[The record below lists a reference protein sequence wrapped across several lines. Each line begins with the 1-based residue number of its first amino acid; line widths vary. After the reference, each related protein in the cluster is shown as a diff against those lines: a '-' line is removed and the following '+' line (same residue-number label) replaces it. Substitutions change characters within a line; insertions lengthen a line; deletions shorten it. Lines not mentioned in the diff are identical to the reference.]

1 MGDNGKKVKAIIK
14 NNESDTN
21 GASNP
26 PKYHFK
32 NLVFEGGGVK
42 GIAYVGALEVL
53 DQEGILKDIERVAGT
68 SAGAMVA
75 VLIGLGYSAE
85 EMKDILWKIK
95 FRNFLDKSWG
105 LIRNT
110 ERLVDDY
117 GWYKGEFFRNL
128 MAEYIQAKT
137 GDGEITFKDIEK
149 MRKEGKPFRDIY
161 LIGADLSTGYSKVFS
176 ASTTPDV
183 KVADAARIS
192 MSIPLIFAAVKG
204 LNGDD
209 HIYVDGGL
217 LENYAIKVFD
227 RKDYV
232 VDEVNA
238 RRTDYYKKINQKL
251 KSKNS
256 KTKEKSIDNLNE
268 YVYNKE
274 TLGFRL
280 DAKEDINLFLDHNAE
295 PKTKKIDD
303 IISYTTALVTTLI
316 DFQNNV
322 HLHSDDWQRTVY
334 IDTLGVSSMDF
345 DISDSKKQKL
355 VDSGISHTK
364 AYLDWY
370 NNDEDKYNK

>member
-1 MGDNGKKVKAIIK
+1 MD
-14 NNESDTN
+14 
-21 GASNP
+21 
-26 PKYHFK
+26 YHFK

-42 GIAYVGALEVL
+42 GIAYVGALQVL
-53 DQEGILKDIERVAGT
+53 DKEGILQNIERVAGT

-75 VLIGLGYSAE
+75 VLVGLGYSAE
-85 EMKDILWKIK
+85 EMRGVLWNIK

-110 ERLVDDY
+110 GRLIEDY

-128 MAEYIQAKT
+128 MAERIQEKT
-137 GDGEITFKDIEK
+137 GDGEVTFKDIEN
-149 MRKEGKPFRDIY
+149 MRKGGKPFRDIY
-161 LIGADLSTGYSKVFS
+161 LIGADLSTGLSKVFS

-204 LNGDD
+204 IKGDD

-232 VDEVNA
+232 NDIVNA
-238 RRTDYYKKINQKL
+238 RKTEYYKKINKKL
-251 KSKNS
+251 KTRNII
-256 KTKEKSIDNLNE
+256 TLERDINDVNE
-268 YVYNKE
+268 FVYNKE

-280 DAKEDINLFLDHNAE
+280 DASEDINLFLDPTAK

-345 DISDSKKQKL
+345 DISDVKKQNL
-355 VDSGISHTK
+355 VDSGIEHTK
-364 AYLDWY
+364 AYLEWY
-370 NNDEDKYNK
+370 NNDEEKYNR

>member
-85 EMKDILWKIK
+85 ETKDILWKIK

-149 MRKEGKPFRDIY
+149 MKKEGKPFRDIY

-192 MSIPLIFAAVKG
+192 MSIPLVFAAVKG

-238 RRTDYYKKINQKL
+238 RKTEYYKKINKKL
-251 KSKNS
+251 KSRNII
-256 KTKEKSIDNLNE
+256 TLERDINDVNE
-268 YVYNKE
+268 FVYNKE

-280 DAKEDINLFLDHNAE
+280 DANEDINMFLDPNAK

-334 IDTLGVSSMDF
+334 IDTLGVSSLDF
-345 DISDSKKQKL
+345 DISDSRKQKL
-355 VDSGISHTK
+355 VESGISHTK
-364 AYLDWY
+364 AYLEWY
-370 NNDEDKYNK
+370 NNDEEKHNK

>member
-1 MGDNGKKVKAIIK
+1 MA
-14 NNESDTN
+14 
-21 GASNP
+21 
-26 PKYHFK
+26 YHFK

-53 DQEGILKDIERVAGT
+53 DKEGILQNIERVAGT

-75 VLIGLGYSAE
+75 VLVGLGYTAE
-85 EMKDILWKIK
+85 DLKDILWKIR
-95 FRNFLDKSWG
+95 FRNFLDSSWG

-110 ERLVDDY
+110 ERLIEDY
-117 GWYKGEFFRNL
+117 GWYKGDFFRNL
-128 MAEYIQAKT
+128 MADHIKAKT
-137 GDGEITFKDIEK
+137 GDGEATFKDIEK

-161 LIGADLSTGYSKVFS
+161 LVGADLSTGFSKVFS
-176 ASTTPDV
+176 ASATPDV

-204 LNGDD
+204 VNEDG

-217 LENYAIKVFD
+217 LDNYAIKVFD
-227 RKDYV
+227 RVNYV
-232 VDEVNA
+232 VDEANI
-238 RRTDYYKKINQKL
+238 RKTDYYKKINQKL
-251 KSKNS
+251 KANDTEKM
-256 KTKEKSIDNLNE
+256 EKSLGRVNE

-280 DAKEDINLFLDHNAE
+280 DAKEDINLFLDPNAQ

-334 IDTLGVSSMDF
+334 IDSLGISSIDF

-355 VDSGISHTK
+355 VDSGVSHTK
-364 AYLDWY
+364 AYLEWY
-370 NNDEDKYNK
+370 NNDEEKANK

>member
-1 MGDNGKKVKAIIK
+1 MGENGKKVKAIIK

-232 VDEVNA
+232 IDEVNA
-238 RRTDYYKKINQKL
+238 RKTEYYKKINKKL